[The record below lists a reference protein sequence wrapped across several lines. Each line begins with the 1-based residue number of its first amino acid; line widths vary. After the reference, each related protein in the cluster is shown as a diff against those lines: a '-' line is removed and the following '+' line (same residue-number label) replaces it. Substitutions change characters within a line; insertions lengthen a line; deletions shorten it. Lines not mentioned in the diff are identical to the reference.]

1 MGRNRILPL
10 AFPLIFLFASAL
22 ADHLPEPLLALGKP
36 ERTLAGIDIQNAK
49 LADVV
54 QRYGVATRK
63 VNVPNNPD
71 WTGYVWEKSAV
82 KLEVGVQGSADLGV
96 IESMYVEGTDRGLTA
111 STGAGLR
118 LGDSVEAIKKIYGT
132 RFQEIKQSK
141 IRQER
146 REFMGI
152 GQSHLIVLQWKSVEF
167 TLMVGFNQDGK
178 IAALMLM
185 PPECYP
191 GDCD

>member
-1 MGRNRILPL
+1 L
-10 AFPLIFLFASAL
+10 FFLFTSAL
-22 ADHLPEPLLALGKP
+22 ADHLPEPLLALGNP
-36 ERTLAGIDIQNAK
+36 ERRLAGIDLQTAK
-49 LADVV
+49 LTDVV
-54 QRYGVATRK
+54 RRNGAATRK
-63 VNVPNNPD
+63 VTAPNNPQ
-71 WTGYVWEKSAV
+71 WTGYVWESPAA

-96 IESMYVEGTDRGLTA
+96 IESIYVEGTDRGLTG
-111 STGAGLR
+111 STGAGLK
-118 LGDSVEAIKKIYGT
+118 LGDNVEAIKKIYGT

-141 IRQER
+141 IRQDR
-146 REFMGI
+146 REFMGLA
-152 GQSHLIVLQWKSVEF
+152 QSHLIVLQWKSVDF